1 MLLQAMGHLE
11 ALETGRSRKT
21 VPPELLE
28 ACHPA
33 NTLIAGFLHP
43 KCLFFFL
50 IRMYLLYSVVLV
62 SAVQQSELGM
72 CVHISAPFWTSRTR
86 NPSRSSQSSE
96 LSSQSYGA
104 FSRSCCSLVK
114 LCPTLWTV
122 AHQISL
128 SFTTSRDLLRFLSWV
143 GNAIQLSHPL
153 LPSSPF
159 IFNLSQ
165 HQGLFHES
173 VLCIRWPE
181 YWSFSFSIS
190 PSSDYSGLISF
201 RIDWLDLVAVQ
212 GTLRVFY
219 LFYTRWCLWWFA
231 AVILRD

>member
-1 MLLQAMGHLE
+1 
-11 ALETGRSRKT
+11 
-21 VPPELLE
+21 
-28 ACHPA
+28 
-33 NTLIAGFLHP
+33 
-43 KCLFFFL
+43 
-50 IRMYLLYSVVLV
+50 MYLLYSVVLV

-96 LSSQSYGA
+96 LSSQSYAA

-173 VLCIRWPE
+173 VLCIRWAE

-231 AVILRD
+231 AVILGD

>member
-1 MLLQAMGHLE
+1 METETEIRVMLLQATGHLE

-21 VPPELLE
+21 FPPELLE

-43 KCLFFFL
+43 KCLFFFK

-96 LSSQSYGA
+96 LSSQSYAA

-128 SFTTSRDLLRFLSWV
+128 SFTTSRDLLRFLS
-143 GNAIQLSHPL
+143 
-153 LPSSPF
+153 
-159 IFNLSQ
+159 
-165 HQGLFHES
+165 
-173 VLCIRWPE
+173 
-181 YWSFSFSIS
+181 
-190 PSSDYSGLISF
+190 
-201 RIDWLDLVAVQ
+201 
-212 GTLRVFY
+212 
-219 LFYTRWCLWWFA
+219 
-231 AVILRD
+231 